1 MADTRL
7 IERWLPIAEIGVEST
22 RERTPMTP
30 FPAPNRLHVWWARR
44 PLVASRAAVLASLLP
59 ADADRDRFLHV
70 LGIHGDPVAA
80 KRRISA
86 ANRTGERL
94 GAGAYGYPR
103 AFGYIPDDADRIWLH
118 ENAVR
123 NAVVLDPTAGG
134 GSVPFE
140 SVRAGL
146 YTVANDL
153 NPVAALIERA
163 TVEWPARFGASL
175 RGTVEELGERL
186 TNTVRERLAGVFPE
200 EPREYTR
207 PDGYLWARTVTC
219 PYCDGLVPLSPNWR
233 LAPGGTGVRL
243 TPHLGGGPGSEGRT
257 CTFEVVDSAAE
268 QSPGTV
274 SRGAGDCPYTDCGR
288 IIDGDVIKAQAQA
301 GRMGEQLYAVVY
313 KERVEVRTKTGR
325 IRKKWVR
332 GYRAPRP
339 EDDNGAAV
347 RARLDEKLPE
357 WEAFDLVPSETVGA
371 ISNYDRGHK
380 LYGMNKWTDLF
391 SPRQLLCHGTS
402 VEVFREMLD
411 ADRAAGLLD
420 ETRKAAYGYLALTL
434 DTLLNYNNRAGRWD
448 NTTGR
453 VRSIFDRHG
462 FAFVWSYAEM
472 VPLVAG
478 VGYDWAVEKTAKC
491 IAELVALVRPDAPAR
506 DGDLFDG
513 TDHTGRAAGGKRTEH
528 SGVTSATPPT
538 PVAADS
544 TGHAA
549 PASRGGP
556 DDHGDDSEA
565 PRRSARTSGLPMATQ
580 PTRQTEATKQDLPPP
595 PITITCKPGDS
606 LDHLGD
612 ASIDVVVMDPPY
624 YDNVMYAELSDFFYV
639 WLKRTAGHV
648 FPELFRR
655 QLTDKENEAV
665 ANPAKFRGEKGA
677 RALAGQDYRER
688 MAAIF
693 AECRRVLKAD
703 GIMTLMFTHKATGA
717 WDALTKGLIESGFVI
732 TASWPINT
740 EAEGSLHIKDKAAA
754 NSTIFLVCRPR
765 AEGRSGSAAP
775 GEPGEAGRDGAAHYP
790 EQIAPARASPDR
802 IDRSEAGPEGADRLP
817 ERIAPARALDPIGR
831 SGAGQSQDATR
842 ARHQVGEEPAI
853 YGPTDRPR
861 TGPGD
866 PDERAVQEA
875 PGVYTPA
882 PQDAPDLYW
891 EDVEPR
897 VARAVRARV
906 GEFQDAGIAGVD
918 LYLASF
924 GPALEEFSRHWPLKR
939 GTPREPPAE
948 RRRRRQ
954 QVLLDDEA
962 WDPYATTP
970 EDALDAAR
978 REVKR
983 WRLEQLTH
991 LKADA
996 DLDPA
1001 TAFFVL
1007 AWDAFRAPA
1016 FSYDEALRFAR
1027 AVGIDLD
1034 GDIVDRLAKK
1044 KGSNLHLWD
1053 SAQRAAKGALGPPDG
1068 SQGMIDA
1075 IHRAAHVART
1085 RSLQAAREL
1094 LAEAQT
1100 DKDPRFFAALEAVLE
1115 VLPVSRAFTGIDVEG
1130 EAAAAGDDFEA
1141 LYNLARLAYRDEV
1154 GEPEQLK
1161 LWREDG

>member
-70 LGIHGDPVAA
+70 LGIHGDPVASR
-80 KRRISA
+80 RRIDA
-86 ANRTGERL
+86 ARRKGERFE
-94 GAGAYGYPR
+94 GQAYSYPR
-103 AFGYIPDDADRIWLH
+103 AFSHVPDDEARHWLT
-118 ENAVR
+118 EALGR
-123 NAVVLDPTAGG
+123 QLAEFVVLDPTAGG
-134 GSVPFE
+134 GSIPFE
-140 SVRAGL
+140 ASRLDLGTL
-146 YTVANDL
+146 ANDL
-153 NPVAALIERA
+153 NPVAALIMRA
-163 TVEWPARFGASL
+163 TAQWPCDHGHDLKQEFQRLADRFVEIR
-175 RGTVEELGERL
+175 EELLAPWFPAEPKKNAIP
-186 TNTVRERLAGVFPE
+186 TN
-200 EPREYTR
+200 
-207 PDGYLWARTVTC
+207 YLWARTVIC

-243 TPHLGGGPGSEGRT
+243 TPHLGGGPGSEGRV

-274 SRGAGDCPYTDCGR
+274 SRGAGDCPWPDCGR
-288 IIDGDVIKAQAQA
+288 IIDGDAIKQQAQA

-325 IRKKWVR
+325 IREKWVR
-332 GYRAPRP
+332 GYRAPRL
-339 EDDNGAAV
+339 EDDNGVEV

-357 WEAFDLVPSETVGA
+357 WEAFDLVPSERFPET
-371 ISNYDRGHK
+371 SNDDRPIQ
-380 LYGMNKWTDLF
+380 YGMPLWRDLF

-411 ADRAAGLLD
+411 ADRAAGRLD
-420 ETRKAAYGYLALTL
+420 EARKAAYGYLALSFDKL
-434 DTLLNYNNRAGRWD
+434 RDYNSRMTRWHVNREVMV
-448 NTTGR
+448 NT
-453 VRSIFDRHG
+453 FDRHD
-462 FAFVWSYAEM
+462 FSFKWSYAEM
-472 VPLVAG
+472 APLITG
-478 VGYDWAVEKTAKC
+478 LGYDWAIGQTAKC
-491 IAELVALVRPDAPAR
+491 IAELVALVRPDAPTA
-506 DGDLFDG
+506 DGDLIDRANR
-513 TDHTGRAAGGKRTEH
+513 TGDEG
-528 SGVTSATPPT
+528 SS
-538 PVAADS
+538 
-544 TGHAA
+544 
-549 PASRGGP
+549 PA
-556 DDHGDDSEA
+556 
-565 PRRSARTSGLPMATQ
+565 
-580 PTRQTEATKQDLPPP
+580 PP

-693 AECRRVLKAD
+693 AECRRVLKPD

-775 GEPGEAGRDGAAHYP
+775 GEPGEAGQDGAAHYP

-802 IDRSEAGPEGADRLP
+802 IERSEAGLENAAPLP
-817 ERIAPARALDPIGR
+817 ERIAPARTPLDPIGR
-831 SGAGQSQDATR
+831 GGAEQGREDAAR
-842 ARHQVGEEPAI
+842 ASLQVGEEPAI
-853 YGPTDRPR
+853 YGPTNRPR
-861 TGPGD
+861 PGPGG
-866 PDERAVQEA
+866 PGERTVQEA
-875 PGVYTPA
+875 PGVYTPT
-882 PQDAPDLYW
+882 PHDAPDLYW

-962 WDPYATTP
+962 WDPYATAP

-1016 FSYDEALRFAR
+1016 FSYDEALRLAR

-1034 GDIVDRLAKK
+1034 GDVVDRHAKK

-1141 LYNLARLAYRDEV
+1141 LYNLARLAYRDEI

-1161 LWREDG
+1161 LWRDDG